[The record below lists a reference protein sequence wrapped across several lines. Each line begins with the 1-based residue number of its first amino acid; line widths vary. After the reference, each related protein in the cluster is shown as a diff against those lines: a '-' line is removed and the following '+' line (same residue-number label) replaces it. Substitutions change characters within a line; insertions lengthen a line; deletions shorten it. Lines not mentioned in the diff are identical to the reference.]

1 LNYASKEIADQAG
14 EVQAEDK
21 NNKRRKQFGNASD
34 KKSNHL
40 IKIGFHFLSP
50 SSACAY
56 LNRKPAESLLG
67 LSRIHPPDIIPQM
80 SILDAHTMDFFSRG
94 PEQTRRIGMRLGGA
108 LQAGDVICLQG
119 DLGAGK
125 TTFVQGIARGWGSLD
140 SVSSPTFIIV
150 NVYRRGDEARLFHM
164 DAYRLDSTPEAEE
177 LDLDSMLAQGPL
189 LIEWPE
195 RMDGLVPAERLWV
208 SLEHIDEEERQMKF
222 KATGQRYDNLLEVI
236 RHAAYGGD

>member
-1 LNYASKEIADQAG
+1 
-14 EVQAEDK
+14 
-21 NNKRRKQFGNASD
+21 
-34 KKSNHL
+34 
-40 IKIGFHFLSP
+40 
-50 SSACAY
+50 
-56 LNRKPAESLLG
+56 
-67 LSRIHPPDIIPQM
+67 
-80 SILDAHTMDFFSRG
+80 MDFFSRS
-94 PEQTRRIGMRLGGA
+94 PEQTRSIGMRLGGA

-140 SVSSPTFIIV
+140 PVSSPTFIIV
-150 NVYRRGDEARLFHM
+150 NVYRRADQSQLFHM

-195 RMDGLVPAERLWV
+195 RMDGLVPGERLWIN
-208 SLEHIDEEERQMKF
+208 LEHIAEDEREMRF
-222 KATGQRYDNLLEVI
+222 KATGKRYDQLLDVI